1 MAAGSAITPRLQ
13 VSAADEGRPSLGRP
27 LAREVCR
34 AGLSLGLSLGLLL
47 GLSLGLG
54 LGLPSAALAQRAL
67 LPSQQAPA
75 AAQTPDSSEKSP
87 PQAKPSVSE
96 ALPPDLVE
104 RIEKLV
110 LAHGS
115 FGQNRVEVRVGS
127 LRGGLPSCTG
137 RPEPTL
143 VSKNRPWGEFSVQV
157 NCAAPQWSRAVGVVT
172 RVFGNQIVSTNTLN
186 SGALVKAG
194 DIRVQAGAEL
204 TKAPSDQLTEAKQA
218 IGKQLVK
225 ALPAGQPLRLTHLKE
240 ITVIKSGEGVLVQVI
255 GQGFRAGGEGVA
267 LSSGGIGEGVRV
279 RMPDGQQITATVVGP
294 GTVELRVV
302 P

>member
-13 VSAADEGRPSLGRP
+13 VSAADERRPSLGRP
-27 LAREVCR
+27 FPRAVCR
-34 AGLSLGLSLGLLL
+34 AGFSLGLSLGLCL
-47 GLSLGLG
+47 GLSLGLPG
-54 LGLPSAALAQRAL
+54 AALAQRAL
-67 LPSQQAPA
+67 LPSQQAPS
-75 AAQTPDSSEKSP
+75 AAQPPDSSQNSP

-115 FGQNRVEVRVGS
+115 FGQNRVEVRVGP

-137 RPEPTL
+137 RPEPAL

-240 ITVIKSGEGVLVQVI
+240 ITVIRSGEGVLVQVI

-294 GTVELRVV
+294 GTVELKVV

>member
-1 MAAGSAITPRLQ
+1 M
-13 VSAADEGRPSLGRP
+13 
-27 LAREVCR
+27 
-34 AGLSLGLSLGLLL
+34 
-47 GLSLGLG
+47 
-54 LGLPSAALAQRAL
+54 
-67 LPSQQAPA
+67 
-75 AAQTPDSSEKSP
+75 
-87 PQAKPSVSE
+87 
-96 ALPPDLVE
+96 
-104 RIEKLV
+104 

-137 RPEPTL
+137 RPEPAF

-172 RVFGNQIVSTNTLN
+172 RVFGNQVVSTNTLN
-186 SGALVKAG
+186 SGALIKAG

-240 ITVIKSGEGVLVQVI
+240 ITVIRSGEGVLVQVI

-294 GTVELRVV
+294 GTVELKVV

>member
-13 VSAADEGRPSLGRP
+13 VSAADEGRPSSGCPSPR
-27 LAREVCR
+27 AVGR
-34 AGLSLGLSLGLLL
+34 AGFSLSLSLGLCLGLSLGLP
-47 GLSLGLG
+47 G
-54 LGLPSAALAQRAL
+54 AAFAQRAL
-67 LPSQQAPA
+67 LPSQQAPSA
-75 AAQTPDSSEKSP
+75 VQPTDSSQNSP
-87 PQAKPSVSE
+87 PQAKRSVSE

-115 FGQNRVEVRVGS
+115 FGQNRVEVRVWP

-137 RPEPTL
+137 RPEPAL

-172 RVFGNQIVSTNTLN
+172 RVFGNQVVSTNTLN
-186 SGALVKAG
+186 SGALIKAG
-194 DIRVQAGAEL
+194 DIRVQAGVEL

-240 ITVIKSGEGVLVQVI
+240 ITVIRSGEGVLVQVI